1 MEINFFETFLNEIFI
16 DWNYLQKE
24 TFMKMDFKILR
35 EYFIKILFEN
45 YSYENFK
52 IFMLVFSYHTRFL
65 IRK

>member
-45 YSYENFK
+45 YSYENF
-52 IFMLVFSYHTRFL
+52 
-65 IRK
+65 